1 MSHWLSVCV
10 QPDSAGLIQLF
21 EEQERYVMRHSDCPS
36 HAVDNLSYCCAVKCQ
51 MQGSQGGTQEFVG
64 RKLSG
69 QIKQQSY
76 CNEKDKP
83 DQS

>member
-21 EEQERYVMRHSDCPS
+21 EEQQYVMRQRNCPN
-36 HAVDNLSYCCAVKCQ
+36 HTANNDGYCCAMKCQ
-51 MQGSQGGTQEFVG
+51 MQGSQGGTQELVG
-64 RKLSG
+64 RKLTD
-69 QIKQQSY
+69 QIKQQAY
-76 CNEKDKP
+76 YHEKDKP